1 MDEKNS
7 TPQGVE
13 PGKDTKPAE
22 KPVDQKAQED
32 AATERKQT
40 GGYQ

>member
-1 MDEKNS
+1 MDDKKSTSQGAEPDKN
-7 TPQGVE
+7 P
-13 PGKDTKPAE
+13 KPAD